1 MLLEDND
8 LDIENSTMNQ
18 NSHDENFAN
27 EKTIEDDDS
36 KKEKDELSIIRNE
49 VSTFFLC
56 KFCKKEFSSK
66 SNLVKHLKKYSS
78 NDLYN
83 CSQCDVMFN
92 TMGKKI
98 NHEKRMHNLEGI
110 ITCKFC
116 KKIFQKLSNLN
127 QHIKNIH
134 NNNEKIKCNKCKKE
148 YANEKTLKTHK
159 YTVHE
164 KNKDF
169 ICNICEKKF
178 TQKHN
183 LLWHQKKQHNTE
195 V

>member
-8 LDIENSTMNQ
+8 VDIENSTMNQ

-36 KKEKDELSIIRNE
+36 KKEKNELSIIRNE

-98 NHEKRMHNLEGI
+98 NHEKKCTILKELLLAN
-110 ITCKFC
+110 FV
-116 KKIFQKLSNLN
+116 KKSSRS
-127 QHIKNIH
+127 
-134 NNNEKIKCNKCKKE
+134 
-148 YANEKTLKTHK
+148 
-159 YTVHE
+159 
-164 KNKDF
+164 
-169 ICNICEKKF
+169 
-178 TQKHN
+178 
-183 LLWHQKKQHNTE
+183 
-195 V
+195 

>member
-1 MLLEDND
+1 MLQEDID
-8 LDIENSTMNQ
+8 SEFESSKMNQ
-18 NSHDENFAN
+18 NSYDENFAN
-27 EKTIEDDDS
+27 ENTVEADDS
-36 KKEKDELSIIRNE
+36 KKEKDELSTIRSK
-49 VSTFFLC
+49 VSNVFFC
-56 KFCKKEFSSK
+56 KFCKKEFASK

-83 CSQCDVMFN
+83 CSQCELMFS

-159 YTVHE
+159 YTVHD

-169 ICNICEKKF
+169 ICNICKKKF

-183 LLWHQKKQHNTE
+183 LLWHQKKQHNIE

>member
-1 MLLEDND
+1 MLQEEIYLEF
-8 LDIENSTMNQ
+8 ESSKMNQ

-27 EKTIEDDDS
+27 ENTVEADDS

-49 VSTFFLC
+49 VSSVFFC
-56 KFCKKEFSSK
+56 KFCKKEFTSK

-83 CSQCDVMFN
+83 CSQCELMFN

-98 NHEKRMHNLEGI
+98 IHEKRMHNLEGF

-116 KKIFQKLSNLN
+116 KKIFKKLSNLN

-148 YANEKTLKTHK
+148 FANEKTLKTHK

-169 ICNICEKKF
+169 ICNICKKKF
-178 TQKHN
+178 SQKHN
-183 LLWHQKKQHNTE
+183 LLKHQKKQHNTE

>member
-1 MLLEDND
+1 M
-8 LDIENSTMNQ
+8 DIENSTMNQ

-27 EKTIEDDDS
+27 EKTVEDDDS
-36 KKEKDELSIIRNE
+36 KKEKDKLSIIRNE

-78 NDLYN
+78 NDLHN

-92 TMGKKI
+92 TLGKKI

-116 KKIFQKLSNLN
+116 KRIFQKLSNLN
-127 QHIKNIH
+127 QHIKNVH
-134 NNNEKIKCNKCKKE
+134 KNNKKIKCNECGKE
-148 YANEKTLKTHK
+148 YANAKILKTHN

-169 ICNICEKKF
+169 ICNICKKKF
-178 TQKHN
+178 TQKHS
-183 LLWHQKKQHNTE
+183 LLSHQKKQHNTE